1 MVRRAAHDPEHTP
14 PPLPLRPRLV
24 AHHPARR
31 TPLYRWSSAD
41 RYVQC
46 RDKLWE
52 SPSAEEIDPAK
63 VERCADPNC
72 GNTCQKNHCQ
82 KVTRGFGAAL
92 RSSAQFSDGFSAS
105 S

>member
-1 MVRRAAHDPEHTP
+1 MALGDEEADIAAADDDD
-14 PPLPLRPRLV
+14 
-24 AHHPARR
+24 PARR

-63 VERCADPNC
+63 AERCADPNC

-82 KVTRGFGAAL
+82 KVTTRREFGAIL
-92 RSSAQFSDGFSAS
+92 
-105 S
+105 

>member
-63 VERCADPNC
+63 AERCADPSC

-82 KVTRGFGAAL
+82 KVTTRREFGAIL
-92 RSSAQFSDGFSAS
+92 
-105 S
+105 